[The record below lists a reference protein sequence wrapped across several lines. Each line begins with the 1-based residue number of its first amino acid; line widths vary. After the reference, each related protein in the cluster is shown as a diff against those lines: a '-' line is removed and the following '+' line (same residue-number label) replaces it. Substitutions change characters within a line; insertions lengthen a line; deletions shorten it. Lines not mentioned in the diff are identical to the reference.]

1 LSQGIVN
8 GAQVTC
14 PLHNWVIDLVSGG
27 VVGPDEGC
35 VKTIPVKIDGG
46 RILLDLSALMRL
58 VA

>member
-1 LSQGIVN
+1 
-8 GAQVTC
+8 
-14 PLHNWVIDLVSGG
+14 VIDLVSGG

-46 RILLDLSALMRL
+46 RILLDLSALTRL